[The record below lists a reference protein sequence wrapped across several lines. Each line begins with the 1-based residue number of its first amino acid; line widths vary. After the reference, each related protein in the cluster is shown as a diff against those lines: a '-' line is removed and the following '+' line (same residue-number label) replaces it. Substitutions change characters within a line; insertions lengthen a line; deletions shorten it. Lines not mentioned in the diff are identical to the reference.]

1 MAKNRMFMPNPD
13 GSDSYLVNLAGAV
26 LSADAI
32 FGDPNETT
40 PQGRTNAMRLVERT
54 LHEAEKKGFL
64 QSSTVWALMRRN
76 DFNPRLKNLV
86 QEAVG
91 MIPNDVQGQIMQDV
105 LNTARTDNRR
115 PSRYGHEAPKPT
127 RTRDQSSFHA
137 PWARR
142 H

>member
-1 MAKNRMFMPNPD
+1 MFMPNPD

-26 LSADAI
+26 LLSADAI

-105 LNTARTDNRR
+105 RSVSA
-115 PSRYGHEAPKPT
+115 EAAMRIE
-127 RTRDQSSFHA
+127 RTRQDDLVRAAQKGQQQ
-137 PWARR
+137 
-142 H
+142 